1 MRKIFSYQNVLLLF
15 LGWTL
20 LCIGYF
26 SLKYAGI
33 IKEKTYTNADFG
45 IDTVVSPI
53 DFNQNGVDDYTDIVN
68 GAILEG
74 KKRPKYKSAYY
85 KDGYPPN
92 LEGVC
97 TDLIWRALKHAGYDL
112 KSLVD
117 EDIKNNKEA
126 YTKITTID
134 SNIDFR
140 RVYNLHVF
148 FERNTL
154 SLTTDITQLHEFQP
168 GDILIFEGDKHIGIV
183 SNKRNKKGRPYLLHH
198 TPRMTN
204 RWNNLEEDVLGSY
217 KIIGHYRFQL
227 KNEKTMD

>member
-1 MRKIFSYQNVLLLF
+1 MYKKVLLFF
-15 LGWTL
+15 LGWTI

-26 SLKYAGI
+26 SLKYMGI
-33 IKEKTYTNADFG
+33 IKEKTYTNGDFQIETVYSEVDYNSNG
-45 IDTVVSPI
+45 I
-53 DFNQNGVDDYTDIVN
+53 DDYTDIVN

-85 KDGYPPN
+85 EGGYPP
-92 LEGVC
+92 EGIGVC
-97 TDLIWRALKHAGYDL
+97 TDVVWRALKHAGYDL
-112 KSLVD
+112 KSLVE

-148 FERNTL
+148 LERNTL
-154 SLTTDITQLHEFQP
+154 SLTTDITQFREFQP

-183 SNKRNKKGRPYLLHH
+183 SNKRNKKGRPYLIHH

-204 RWNNLEEDVLGSY
+204 RWNDLEEDVLGSY

-227 KNEKTMD
+227 KNEKTIEIEQ

>member
-1 MRKIFSYQNVLLLF
+1 MQKKIIILF
-15 LGWTL
+15 LCWIFV
-20 LCIGYF
+20 CISYF
-26 SLKYAGI
+26 SLKYLGI

-74 KKRPKYKSAYY
+74 KKQPKYHSAYY
-85 KDGYPPN
+85 EGGYPPN
-92 LEGVC
+92 TEGVC
-97 TDLIWRALKHAGYDL
+97 TDLLWRALKHAGYDL

-117 EDIKNNKEA
+117 EDIQKHKEE
-126 YTKITTID
+126 YTRIDVID

-148 FERNTL
+148 LERNTE
-154 SLTTDITQLHEFQP
+154 SLTTDSSQIEEFQP
-168 GDILIFEGDKHIGIV
+168 GDILVFANDKHIGIV
-183 SNKRNKKGRPYLLHH
+183 SNKRNKKGIPYLLHH
-198 TPRMTN
+198 TGSPIN
-204 RWNNLEEDVLGSY
+204 RLNNLEENVLESY

-227 KNEKTMD
+227 KNK